1 MISLPTVSPRSGAWL
16 APPLSLMLALVALV
30 LAVPEARAWRD
41 QDQNRIDDAI
51 DRVHAQGWNA
61 AFERQ
66 DPSRRMIIGVSNPI
80 DVVYAV
86 YVAYDHRPT
95 AADQAD
101 LWATGVTMAWP
112 FVNIDYIESRA
123 TWAQIQQ
130 ALTRPGVTHVEAV
143 PVFYATNHY
152 GARVV
157 RSRDSRG
164 IAASENY
171 ALFPSARQE
180 LGLDGTGVVVAILDT
195 GINDDTDQIN
205 PLYPG
210 HESLRGKFLGGGEF
224 WCGQPECSTPVNGS
238 TNPQDHG
245 AEASSYHATHCA
257 GSAVGTGGTDG
268 FFAGVAPGARL
279 VDGKVLSDAG
289 ASVGG
294 ANRGLDWVIS
304 NKNTLW
310 AGLLPGSIWQG
321 IDVVSMSLGSLTDC
335 AGGSGTST
343 GASSQLV
350 NTAVDAG
357 LVVVIATGN
366 DSSTE
371 CISSPAAADKSI
383 AVGASEHRRTLDRA
397 DDRVTGFSNE
407 GPRDDD
413 GDADHLDEMK
423 PSVVAPG
430 AGIISAFGDPT
441 TDGADYQQLS
451 GTSMATPHVAG
462 CAAIVLQANP
472 SLTPLQV
479 RAILQNTA
487 EHNLPTAKAAGDRGQ
502 DPYGLD
508 VNYDPSC
515 GWGLVDVYAAAL
527 EAMNSTSGVQVVQER
542 AVPNPSA
549 GTIEFHW
556 VTQREYPFI
565 GFNVHR
571 APDVSG
577 APGAFVQLNTLP
589 ILPAGDPVIENDD
602 NRQPYLYADN
612 DPTLTVGQAY
622 WYRVEWV
629 DLLGHGHLEPPV
641 RVSYGTLARVA
652 TVYYQIVHNAV
663 DNDLLV
669 RIGSDRDFDP
679 GSLGD
684 ADFEVLG
691 PGENAQD
698 SSRVILDTGTP
709 ANTGT
714 ATLGTVEHWWSVGFR
729 QGDGAEPFLPPS
741 VDTPWFLYVK
751 DAGFVNRTGRVTAFS
766 MFVNTWPGSSS
777 GVTYTTSHD
786 PMPQPT
792 GEFGLAPA
800 LLWIPEVQPTAILVA
815 SFRADPDPSG
825 CRLTLVLAQGGDGL
839 RASVWR
845 SESAEFATRSAVTEP
860 IGFTGARFEY
870 LDTTARPGRTYHYW
884 VQLLEAD
891 GSAVWNGPVAA
902 SVGGVSVTFAAP
914 ASPNPVVRDARFHY
928 AIGTDVAA
936 AGPVAVRLTLHDA
949 QGRRVRTLVD
959 GAQGV
964 GRYQAAWDATDD
976 GGRRLSAGVYY
987 LHFQAGAVR
996 QRGKLAVVR

>member
-1 MISLPTVSPRSGAWL
+1 M
-16 APPLSLMLALVALV
+16 LSLMLVLVALV
-30 LAVPEARAWRD
+30 LAVPDAVAWRD
-41 QDQNRIDDAI
+41 QDHNRIDDAI

-66 DPSRRMIIGVSNPI
+66 DPSRRMIIGVASPL

-86 YVAYDHRPT
+86 YVAYERSPT
-95 AADQAD
+95 TADRSG
-101 LWATGVTMAWP
+101 LLSTGVTMAWP

-123 TWAQIQQ
+123 TWSQIQ
-130 ALTRPGVTHVEAV
+130 LILSRPGVTRVEAV
-143 PVFYATNHY
+143 PVFYAANHY

-210 HESLRGKFLGGGEF
+210 HESLRGKVVGGGEF

-238 TNPQDHG
+238 ANPQDHG
-245 AEASSYHATHCA
+245 AEASHYHGTHCA
-257 GSAVGTGGTDG
+257 GSAVGTGGPDG
-268 FFAGVAPGARL
+268 YFAGVAPGARL

-310 AGLLPGSIWQG
+310 PGLLPGSIWQG

-335 AGGSGTST
+335 TGGSGTST
-343 GASSQLV
+343 GASSELV
-350 NTAVDAG
+350 NTAVQAG

-366 DSSTE
+366 DNSTE
-371 CISSPAAADKSI
+371 CISSPAAADLSI

-430 AGIISAFGDPT
+430 AGIISALGDPT

-462 CAAIVLQANP
+462 CATIVLQANP
-472 SLTPLQV
+472 GLTPLQV
-479 RAILQNTA
+479 RSILQNTA
-487 EHNLPTAKAAGDRGQ
+487 EHNIPSAKATGDRGQ

-542 AVPNPSA
+542 AIPNPSA
-549 GTIEFHW
+549 GTIAFHW
-556 VTQREYPFI
+556 ITQREHPFI

-577 APGAFVQLNTLP
+577 APGAFVRLNTVP

-602 NRQPYLYADN
+602 NRTAYVYTDS
-612 DPTLTVGQAY
+612 DPSLTVGSAY

-629 DLLGHGHLEPPV
+629 DLLGQGHLEPPAQ
-641 RVSYGTLARVA
+641 VSFGTLARVA

-669 RIGSDRDFDP
+669 RIGSDANYDP

-691 PGENAQD
+691 AGENAQD
-698 SSRVILDTGTP
+698 SSLVLLDTGTP
-709 ANTGT
+709 ANTGP

-741 VDTPWFLYVK
+741 ASRPWFLYVK

-766 MFVNTWPGSSS
+766 MFVNSSPGSSS
-777 GVTYTTSHD
+777 GNTYATNHS

-792 GEFGLAPA
+792 GEFGLSPA
-800 LLWIPEVQPTAILVA
+800 ILWIPEMNPNPVGILVA

-825 CRLTLVLAQGGDGL
+825 CRLTLVLAQQAEGL

-845 SESAEFATRSAVTEP
+845 SESDEFATRSAVAEP
-860 IGFTGARFEY
+860 IVFSGTRFEY

-884 VQLLEAD
+884 LELEEM
-891 GSAVWNGPVAA
+891 GGGTVWNGPVAT
-902 SVGGVSVTFAAP
+902 SFGGVSVTFAAP
-914 ASPNPVVRDARFHY
+914 ASPNPVVRGARFDY
-928 AIGTDVAA
+928 AIGSDVAA
-936 AGPVAVRLTLHDA
+936 AGPAAVRLTLHDA

-964 GRYQAAWDATDD
+964 GRYQAVWDTTDED
-976 GGRRLSAGVYY
+976 GRQVSAGVYY

-996 QRGKLAVVR
+996 QQGKLAVVR